1 MPIKICLISNEVIEE
16 YNPAPLFTGF
26 DWDLVTVQLPVED
39 FIRSLV
45 AASKYDV
52 FLNIFDGDDDNTAG
66 LDLVREMERL
76 NLPFTGADSKFYDV
90 TREQMQAAAEGAG
103 INFAMGFNAKN
114 EADLKLAHGL
124 RFPLIVKHP
133 NSYASE
139 GLLPESKVSS
149 FEELQAQFLRNQ
161 KEYGSARVEEFIE
174 GREVTC
180 LVVDNPEDLSAP
192 FAYLPAEIKFPEGES
207 FMHIEV
213 KWFNW
218 GTFIVPLEDAKLIP
232 RVQAVA
238 KEMYLAMQGTGYAR
252 VDMRIRPNGEIVVLE
267 INPNCGILYYGP
279 DDRGPAD
286 LPISWDKDGHY
297 GFLDRIC
304 RSAILRQTLRGVK

>member
-1 MPIKICLISNEVIEE
+1 MRICILSDESVED
-16 YNPAPLFTGF
+16 YNPAPLLSGF
-26 DWDLVTVQLPVED
+26 DWEFVTVEQPVEA
-39 FIRSLV
+39 FIRKLD
-45 AASKYDV
+45 AEKKFDV
-52 FLNIFDGDDDNTAG
+52 YLNIYEGEDANDFSGA
-66 LDLVREMERL
+66 DLIREMERL
-76 NLPFTGADSKFYDV
+76 NFAFTGADLKFYSA
-90 TREQMQAAAEGAG
+90 TREQMQNVADQHEVR
-103 INFAMGFNAKN
+103 FVRGFNAKT
-114 EADLKLAHGL
+114 EADLELARDL
-124 RFPLIVKHP
+124 IYPLIVKHP
-133 NSYASE
+133 NSFASE

-180 LVVDNPEDLSAP
+180 LVVDNPDDLSAP
-192 FAYLPAEIKFPEGES
+192 FAYLPAEIKFPDGES

-218 GTFIVPLEDAKLIP
+218 GTFIVPLEDAELIL
-232 RVQAVA
+232 RVQTVA
-238 KEMYLAMQGTGYAR
+238 KEMYLAMLGTGYAR

-286 LPISWDKDGHY
+286 LPISWDKDGHH
-297 GFLDRIC
+297 GFINRIC
-304 RSAILRQTLRGVK
+304 RSAILRQKLRGS